1 MKRIIT
7 TPLPESIL
15 VKDLPEFPFIG
26 VTNSL
31 GEKTF
36 LIMTEYRNPDSYKMF
51 APNGISNGNS
61 YYNFSG
67 NLRGNLQNAL
77 IDSSFKYFL
86 FESEKELFK
95 WLSEE

>member
-26 VTNSL
+26 ATNLL

-36 LIMTEYRNPDSYKMF
+36 LIMTEYRNPNSYKMF
-51 APNGISNGNS
+51 ATNGTSNGNS
-61 YYNFSG
+61 YYHFND
-67 NLRGNLQNAL
+67 NLQNAL
-77 IDSSFKYFL
+77 TDSTFKYFL
-86 FESEKELFK
+86 FETEKELFK

>member
-26 VTNSL
+26 ATNSL

-51 APNGISNGNS
+51 APNGISKGNS
-61 YYNFSG
+61 YYNF
-67 NLRGNLQNAL
+67 NGNLQNAF